1 MRIEL
6 RTSGGVTGVARPPIV
21 LDTAGLDPSDAAALE
36 ALAER
41 VRDQPSGPAGPDR
54 FQYDLRLGERTVRLH
69 EGALSPEAAELIE
82 RLRQGG

>member
-6 RTSGGVTGVARPPIV
+6 RTSGGVAGVTRPPIV
-21 LDTAGLDPSDAAALE
+21 LDTERLDRSDAAAVE

-41 VRDQPSGPAGPDR
+41 IRDQPGGPPGPDR
-54 FQYDLRLGERTVRLH
+54 FQYDLRLGDRTVRLH

-82 RLRQGG
+82 RLRA